1 MLALVLNSWSLS
13 PLWEPMSIHYVVGGV
28 SFLGTLLVVRS
39 KALVPIFPQKAQV
52 FLFLLFLHERNF
64 LKKKKKPEASIT
76 SFQQSHFPKKMINPQ
91 KCKGVRDE
99 ETGKPPL
106 RKASFFHGLS
116 QKSSLTLWKL
126 SEKECCNLTLPQKEI
141 TVKSNNSTAGTTT
154 TLIIITLTLTPLINT
169 HH

>member
-1 MLALVLNSWSLS
+1 MVGANVNSLGCRRGLFSWDFASS
-13 PLWEPMSIHYVVGGV
+13 TFKSFGPHFPSKSTSFSFSFVFAWE
-28 SFLGTLLVVRS
+28 
-39 KALVPIFPQKAQV
+39 K
-52 FLFLLFLHERNF
+52 F

-126 SEKECCNLTLPQKEI
+126 SEKGCCNLTLPQKEI

-169 HH
+169 HR